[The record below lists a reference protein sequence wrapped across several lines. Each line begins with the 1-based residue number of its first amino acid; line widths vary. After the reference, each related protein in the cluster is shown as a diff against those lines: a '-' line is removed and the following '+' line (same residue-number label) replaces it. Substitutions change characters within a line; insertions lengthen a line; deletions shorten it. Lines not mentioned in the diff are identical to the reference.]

1 MAQKDITDRH
11 DVVRLVDAFY
21 AKVRVD
27 ALLAPVFVNL
37 DWHNHVPTMY
47 NFWCSMLLGEVSYQ
61 GNPLQKHL
69 HLDITSKHFDKWLEI
84 FEETVDELFEGAMA
98 TEAKVRTHAIAE
110 IFQRKMG
117 LIDK

>member
-1 MAQKDITDRH
+1 MALKDITDRS

-27 ALLAPVFVNL
+27 AFLAPVFVNL

-47 NFWCSMLLGEVSYQ
+47 NFWSSMLLGEASYQ

-69 HLDITSKHFDKWLEI
+69 HLDITSKHFETWLEI
-84 FEETVDELFEGAMA
+84 FEETVDELFDGTLAA
-98 TEAKVRTHAIAE
+98 EAKVRTRAIAK
-110 IFQRKMG
+110 IFQHRMRLK
-117 LIDK
+117 